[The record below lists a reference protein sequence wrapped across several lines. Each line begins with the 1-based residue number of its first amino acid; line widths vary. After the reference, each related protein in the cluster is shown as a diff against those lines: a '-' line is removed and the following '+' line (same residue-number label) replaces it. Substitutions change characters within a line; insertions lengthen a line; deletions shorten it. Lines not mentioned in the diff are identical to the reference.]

1 MIWLIK
7 NDSMKGRLGKLVLPI
22 FIETALVML
31 LGVVDTIMLSQHSD
45 NSVAAVG
52 VVNQIVNLAVL
63 ERQCFAR
70 SISVPDSRR
79 GWCKPL
85 EWPLC

>member
-31 LGVVDTIMLSQHSD
+31 LGYHY
-45 NSVAAVG
+45 A
-52 VVNQIVNLAVL
+52 
-63 ERQCFAR
+63 E
-70 SISVPDSRR
+70 SILR
-79 GWCKPL
+79 
-85 EWPLC
+85 

>member
-31 LGVVDTIMLSQHSD
+31 LGVVDTIMLSQYSD
-45 NSVAAVG
+45 N
-52 VVNQIVNLAVL
+52 
-63 ERQCFAR
+63 
-70 SISVPDSRR
+70 
-79 GWCKPL
+79 
-85 EWPLC
+85 

>member
-31 LGVVDTIMLSQHSD
+31 LGVVRISF
-45 NSVAAVG
+45 
-52 VVNQIVNLAVL
+52 L
-63 ERQCFAR
+63 EIKF
-70 SISVPDSRR
+70 IEKV
-79 GWCKPL
+79 
-85 EWPLC
+85 